1 MEQVVK
7 EIFSPSK
14 QYKVQII
21 NRKDNIFSTEV
32 YMWQDDCGIEFWSP
46 ITRGL
51 SLIDTEERAIT
62 IAIEELRN
70 YSGEFI
76 SI

>member
-21 NRKDNIFSTEV
+21 KRENNIFTTEV
-32 YMWQDDCGIEFWSP
+32 YMWREDCGYECWSP
-46 ITRGL
+46 IKQGL
-51 SLIDTEERAIT
+51 S
-62 IAIEELRN
+62 
-70 YSGEFI
+70 
-76 SI
+76 

>member
-1 MEQVVK
+1 MEQIVK

-14 QYKVQII
+14 KYKVQII
-21 NRKDNIFSTEV
+21 KRKDIFFTTEV
-32 YMWQDDCGIEFWSP
+32 YMWQEDCGYEFWSP
-46 ITRGL
+46 ITGGL
-51 SLIDTEERAIT
+51 SLIDTEERAIP

-76 SI
+76 S

>member
-21 NRKDNIFSTEV
+21 KRNDNFFTTEV
-32 YMWQDDCGIEFWSP
+32 FMCQEDCGYEFWSP

-51 SLIDTEERAIT
+51 SLIDTEESAES

-76 SI
+76 S